1 MQNNQL
7 LTKSHVELDGDSID
21 KRNIC
26 SLLSSTMFDI
36 SDVLSSV
43 YCMLGLGSSLKLQV
57 APTTNTFV
65 HLTCVTEILLSYM
78 LQSYILEGALADVQE
93 RTARY
98 LEMLSGGSLGLLL
111 RPTKL
116 TKGSKVS
123 VEAIDKI
130 AVVRLS
136 NGTLENRSL
145 RQLSGGERRRM
156 VSLLEFMNFL
166 VQVNPLFGLW
176 KWVLHC
182 VLSSHGDI
190 RVMLLS

>member
-1 MQNNQL
+1 MFFRVFTVSRNL
-7 LTKSHVELDGDSID
+7 GVHESYKLHLRAFID
-21 KRNIC
+21 YWY
-26 SLLSSTMFDI
+26 STI
-36 SDVLSSV
+36 
-43 YCMLGLGSSLKLQV
+43 
-57 APTTNTFV
+57 
-65 HLTCVTEILLSYM
+65 M

-156 VSLLEFMNFL
+156 VSLLEFMNLL
-166 VQVNPLFGLW
+166 VQVNPLYGLW
-176 KWVLHC
+176 KWGLPLFPV
-182 VLSSHGDI
+182 
-190 RVMLLS
+190 